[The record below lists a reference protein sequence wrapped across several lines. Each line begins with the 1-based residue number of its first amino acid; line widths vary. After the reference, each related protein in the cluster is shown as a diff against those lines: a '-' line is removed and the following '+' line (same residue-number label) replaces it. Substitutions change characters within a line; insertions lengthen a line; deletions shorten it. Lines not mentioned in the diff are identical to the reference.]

1 MRRDGR
7 QAVGLDRSCRDGL
20 GVESEVPNVDDPVKA
35 NAGEALCK
43 VSASK
48 RPLTLLQNPT
58 GTHLPETSVLPPSW
72 SRTSDTQLS

>member
-7 QAVGLDRSCRDGL
+7 QAVRLDRSCRDGL
-20 GVESEVPNVDDPVKA
+20 GVESEIPNVDDPVKA
-35 NAGEALCK
+35 SAGEAFAKL
-43 VSASK
+43 SASERDSK
-48 RPLTLLQNPT
+48 CSENPT

>member
-7 QAVGLDRSCRDGL
+7 QAVRLDRSSRDGL

-35 NAGEALCK
+35 SVGEAFARCQSGTSFDMLK
-43 VSASK
+43 
-48 RPLTLLQNPT
+48 NPT